1 MEKNLELT
9 KGHWLLVV
17 GSQRIVPTLLTMTAR
32 LAEKGP
38 VRVVDGWQQYN
49 AFLVGYFVNE
59 RAEVLERIKV
69 SQANSCHD
77 MLSILES
84 MSSEPQGI
92 DASRGLHQTD
102 ESRGGLPHG
111 EVPGRVYQR
120 AARPEPF
127 VVLDL
132 LSVFFDPF
140 VYIDE
145 RKRLL
150 GECLSQLD
158 RLAKGSSAPHG
169 AETAKGGLKPP
180 WLASGLVS
188 VRLPYV
194 LSQTESDLLNPDCA
208 RVDTMTRAEYHR
220 WQASDWPVGARVWIN
235 GVRVR

>member
-150 GECLSQLD
+150 GECLKQLD
-158 RLAKGSSAPHG
+158 RLAKGS
-169 AETAKGGLKPP
+169 
-180 WLASGLVS
+180 SGLVS

-194 LSQTESDLLNPDCA
+194 LSQTESDLLKMVTGAAKNTY
-208 RVDTMTRAEYHR
+208 RVGMATPSPVAMRASH
-220 WQASDWPVGARVWIN
+220 
-235 GVRVR
+235 